1 MAAEHVTSVKKLPD
15 APNAASTFFFQHIPE
30 LDGFRGL
37 AVLVVVFGHYFEYRL
52 PSLGRQFATVDKLG
66 VLLFFVLSGFLITG
80 LLHRER
86 SVTNNVNFRRFYIR
100 RALRLGPALLVFLF
114 AVVVL
119 MKLGWI
125 TDVPRKEIAECLFYV
140 RNIFGRSLTLGHIW
154 SLSLEEQFYFVWPF
168 AFFLLPMKRSAAI
181 VTGICVALATWRGIA
196 IAAHLFSYDSGI
208 YYMRPYFRF
217 DSILIGAALVL
228 WLVSSPRTVEMLRKV
243 LGTLP
248 ALLLWGGLAT
258 WTAIGESLSRALY
271 ISVQEILVTVA
282 LAQIV
287 LCGGTLL
294 GALFRS
300 KLLRYVGAI
309 SYSLY
314 LWQQLFLVTNAPS
327 WGPLRK
333 IPLSI
338 ILPVLIAMASHHFI
352 EKPLLAWKDRLAPQI
367 PSSGLQ

>member
-1 MAAEHVTSVKKLPD
+1 VKKLSD
-15 APNAASTFFFQHIPE
+15 TPNPASTFLFQHIPE

-86 SVTNNVNFRRFYIR
+86 SVTNHISFRHFYIR

-114 AVVVL
+114 AVLVL
-119 MKLGWI
+119 MKLGRI

-140 RNIFGRSLTLGHIW
+140 RNIFGTSLTLGHIW
-154 SLSLEEQFYFVWPF
+154 SLSLEEQFYLAWPF
-168 AFFLLPMKRSAAI
+168 AFFLLPIKRSAAI

-196 IAAHLFSYDSGI
+196 IKANLFSYDSGI

-217 DSILIGAALVL
+217 DSILVGAALVL
-228 WLVSSPRTVEMLRKV
+228 WLVSSPKALEMLRKI
-243 LGTLP
+243 LGTVP
-248 ALLLWGGLAT
+248 AALLWGVLAL
-258 WTAIGESLSRALY
+258 WTASGESLSRAIY
-271 ISVQEILVTVA
+271 ISVQEFLVTVA

-287 LCGGTLL
+287 LCSGTLV

-314 LWQQLFLVTNAPS
+314 LWQQLFLVTSVPS

-338 ILPVLIAMASHHFI
+338 ILPVLIAMASRHLI
-352 EKPLLAWKDRLAPQI
+352 EKPVLAWKDRLAPQI
-367 PSSGLQ
+367 PSHGRG